1 MRALVV
7 PSLLALL
14 VGGCA
19 LNEKEERA
27 LIGGGLGAG
36 AGYLFGGNQGAL
48 IGGGAGAILGA
59 VTASDGKRTVTHNHY
74 HKGRKEHQHRHDD
87 YHKGKKKHGHR
98 HDD

>member
-7 PSLLALL
+7 PPLIALL
-14 VGGCA
+14 IAGCT

-48 IGGGAGAILGA
+48 IGGGAGAIIGA
-59 VTASDGKRTVTHNHY
+59 VTASDGKRTVVHNHY
-74 HKGRKEHQHRHDD
+74 HKGKNHNH
-87 YHKGKKKHGHR
+87 YHKGKKKHR
-98 HDD
+98 HWDDD

>member
-7 PSLLALL
+7 PPLIALL
-14 VGGCA
+14 IAGCT

-48 IGGGAGAILGA
+48 IGGGAGAIIGA
-59 VTASDGKRTVTHNHY
+59 VTASDEKRTVVHNHY
-74 HKGRKEHQHRHDD
+74 HKGKNHNH
-87 YHKGKKKHGHR
+87 YHKGKKKHR
-98 HDD
+98 HWDDD

>member
-7 PSLLALL
+7 PSLLVLL

-59 VTASDGKRTVTHNHY
+59 VTASDGKRTVVNNHY
-74 HKGRKEHQHRHDD
+74 HQGKEKHRHRHGDD
-87 YHKGKKKHGHR
+87 HQGKKKHRHR
-98 HDD
+98 YDD